1 MKKIVSLTMALLC
14 AVVVVCAAL
23 PDKTNQFVND
33 FAGVFDSR
41 QAMELEEYL
50 ATFSDTTTNQV
61 VVVTITDLE
70 DYEPADYAQRLG
82 QKWGVGSDKDN
93 GVIILVKPR
102 NEFGGGAVEIS
113 TGYGAEG
120 VLTDARCGQIIDK
133 EMMPYLQQGDY
144 FEACNAGARA
154 CCRLLLGE
162 YHDNW
167 DNDQADDDDL
177 LWMLLC
183 VALVVACV
191 GFFVLKPSKKT
202 VALRA
207 VANADTVAKRDAAV
221 ARAKEL
227 KISDEKITAALKDVP
242 KNMERRLYNASTPDD
257 FEKLA
262 AAALAL
268 GLSQAAIDMVR
279 WRMPEY
285 TLEQVKNCNDRAN
298 LSACRRRAL
307 AFGNSQESVAAAAAI
322 ALAAIVAAAARSA
335 AHRSV
340 SSGSFGGGHNGFGG
354 GHHGFGGGSFG
365 GGGAGRKF

>member
-1 MKKIVSLTMALLC
+1 MKKIVSLTMALLG

-23 PDKTNQFVND
+23 PDKTNRFVND

-41 QAMELEEYL
+41 KAMELEEYL

-61 VVVTITDLE
+61 VVVTIADLE

-82 QKWGVGSDKDN
+82 QKWGVGSAQNDN

-183 VALVVACV
+183 VVLVVACV

-279 WRMPEY
+279 WRMPEH
-285 TLEQVKNCNDRAN
+285 TLEQVKNCNDRAK

-340 SSGSFGGGHNGFGG
+340 SSGSFGGGH
-354 GHHGFGGGSFG
+354 HGFGGGSFG